1 MEFKLIKGDPLKL
14 KSNVLV
20 IGKFEEESIS
30 KTVKKVNEALK
41 GAISQ
46 LIEEE
51 SYKSVI
57 GKTLNINTVDK
68 TGSDR
73 ILLVGLGKKSEFSPS
88 SFKNVGIAVA
98 KKVKS
103 FASRVIFNLD
113 IEGNIIDFGNSS
125 TVDISFASP
134 FGGCQP
140 YAINRR
146 DFQTHQ

>member
-41 GAISQ
+41 GTISQ

-57 GKTLNINTVDK
+57 GKTLNVNTVGK
-68 TGSDR
+68 IGSDR
-73 ILLVGLGKKSEFSPS
+73 ILLVGLGKK
-88 SFKNVGIAVA
+88 
-98 KKVKS
+98 
-103 FASRVIFNLD
+103 
-113 IEGNIIDFGNSS
+113 
-125 TVDISFASP
+125 
-134 FGGCQP
+134 
-140 YAINRR
+140 
-146 DFQTHQ
+146 